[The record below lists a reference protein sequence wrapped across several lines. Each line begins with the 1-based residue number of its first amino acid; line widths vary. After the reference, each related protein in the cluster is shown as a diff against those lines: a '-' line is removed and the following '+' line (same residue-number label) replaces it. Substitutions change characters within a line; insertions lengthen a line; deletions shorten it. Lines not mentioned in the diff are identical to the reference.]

1 MWSWVFPWNLMYFP
15 MMRFNEFQF
24 ARQLSMMDDCLFSVL
39 AKGELIG
46 TNSKREE
53 KSLLFW

>member
-1 MWSWVFPWNLMYFP
+1 MYFP